1 MSVGLLFSGSRSRA
15 AEQRAER
22 VPLSVKGNHGAVTE
36 ETVVSWSHSLYS
48 FNWFGIAGAG
58 MGRKRIISED
68 KILDAAQYVVA
79 QDGAGQLTIDA
90 VAERAGISK
99 ASILYLYKSKRA
111 LIEAIVRRAVRYD
124 CDFNEAAIQSF
135 GSVDGSVVR
144 GRILAATQC
153 PPEASR
159 SVALDLCAAVA
170 QDPQLRE
177 PMQDFQDFVIARIAK
192 TSAHPRG
199 ALLAHL
205 ALEGLKLLELLD
217 FRSWSKAERTRL
229 LREIEWLVDVD
240 PKPLK
245 PSRKMMLPKGLA
257 KHPALSG
264 SRNLKAISLAA
275 HSEGVRNVRKRD
287 TAGAGH

>member
-1 MSVGLLFSGSRSRA
+1 
-15 AEQRAER
+15 
-22 VPLSVKGNHGAVTE
+22 
-36 ETVVSWSHSLYS
+36 
-48 FNWFGIAGAG
+48 

-68 KILDAAQYVVA
+68 MILDAAQYVVA

-99 ASILYLYKSKRA
+99 ASVLYLYKSKRA
-111 LIEAIVRRAVRYD
+111 LIEAIVRRVVRYD
-124 CDFNEAAIQSF
+124 SDFNEAAIQSF

-144 GRILAATQC
+144 GRILAATEFL
-153 PPEASR
+153 PEASR

-170 QDPQLRE
+170 QDPQLRK
-177 PMQDFQDFVIARIAK
+177 PMQDFQNSIIARIAK

-217 FRSWSKAERTRL
+217 FHSWSNAERNHL

-240 PKPLK
+240 PKPIK
-245 PSRKMMLPKGLA
+245 RSRKVMLPKSLA

-264 SRNLKAISLAA
+264 SQKLKAISFAA
-275 HSEGVRNVRKRD
+275 HFERARDLRKRD
-287 TAGAGH
+287 TAGTDH

>member
-1 MSVGLLFSGSRSRA
+1 
-15 AEQRAER
+15 
-22 VPLSVKGNHGAVTE
+22 
-36 ETVVSWSHSLYS
+36 
-48 FNWFGIAGAG
+48 

-199 ALLAHL
+199 LCLPTL
-205 ALEGLKLLELLD
+205 
-217 FRSWSKAERTRL
+217 
-229 LREIEWLVDVD
+229 
-240 PKPLK
+240 
-245 PSRKMMLPKGLA
+245 PSR
-257 KHPALSG
+257 
-264 SRNLKAISLAA
+264 
-275 HSEGVRNVRKRD
+275 V
-287 TAGAGH
+287 

>member
-1 MSVGLLFSGSRSRA
+1 
-15 AEQRAER
+15 
-22 VPLSVKGNHGAVTE
+22 
-36 ETVVSWSHSLYS
+36 
-48 FNWFGIAGAG
+48 

-68 KILDAAQYVVA
+68 QILDAAQYVVA

-124 CDFNEAAIQSF
+124 TDFNEAAIQSI
-135 GSVDGSVVR
+135 GSVDGAVVR
-144 GRILAATQC
+144 GRILAATEFL
-153 PPEASR
+153 PEASR

-170 QDPQLRE
+170 QDPQLRR
-177 PMQDFQDFVIARIAK
+177 PMQDFQDSIIARIAK

-217 FRSWSKAERTRL
+217 FHSWSKAERNRL

-245 PSRKMMLPKGLA
+245 PSRKIMLPKGLD
-257 KHPALSG
+257 KHSALSG
-264 SRNLKAISLAA
+264 SQKLRVISVAA
-275 HSEGVRNVRKRD
+275 HTGGVRSVRKRD